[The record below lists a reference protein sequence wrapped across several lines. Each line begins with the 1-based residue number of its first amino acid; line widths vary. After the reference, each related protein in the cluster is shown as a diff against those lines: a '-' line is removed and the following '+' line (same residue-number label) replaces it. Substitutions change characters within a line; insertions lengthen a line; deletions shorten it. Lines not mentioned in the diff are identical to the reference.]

1 MLKDYLI
8 VMLKPASGFKR
19 IRSRGGLA
27 TPALY
32 VILTSI
38 AGSIGAYVTSI
49 FRPEAYISGVGWVLK
64 TWTFK
69 AYVLGFL
76 VRPLIG
82 LASWLVLSVLSW
94 IIAKVIAER
103 DRLGGWLMFTSASTG
118 PRLILAA
125 PWGLLPVYN
134 VIVVISSVW
143 CLTLT
148 IIAAKHYY
156 ILSWEKA
163 AGVSSLHVLAGVY
176 NIVVSLKY
184 LM

>member
-1 MLKDYLI
+1 M
-8 VMLKPASGFKR
+8 VMLKPVRGFNR
-19 IRSRGGLA
+19 IRNRRGLS
-27 TPALY
+27 TPTLY
-32 VILTSI
+32 VILTST

-49 FRPEAYISGVGWVLK
+49 YRPEVYIPGVGWVLK
-64 TWTFK
+64 TWTLK
-69 AYVLGFL
+69 AYILGFL

-82 LASWLVLSVLSW
+82 LASWLVLSALSW

-103 DRLGGWLMFTSASTG
+103 DGLRGWLMFTSASTG

-125 PWGLLPVYN
+125 PWGLLPVYKVM
-134 VIVVISSVW
+134 VIISSVW

-156 ILSWEKA
+156 LVNWSKA
-163 AGVSSLHVLAGVY
+163 VGVSSLHVLAGIY